1 MPPNSTTCSR
11 PNCADGIYNKKT
23 CLCHRHY
30 RKYLRATR
38 SIVRKMDAQPCKE
51 RLELYRARRW
61 TYRQIGE
68 ECGLPAMVIRD
79 VVKGVSKMVLPD
91 TYRSIMA
98 LPVPFSP
105 FVTPRGFRRRM
116 EALACMNWG
125 QPAVAAEIGYTFR
138 HINEAFRT
146 GRFSVKIGNA
156 LAEAYPRL
164 STVQGPNVQAGRWAR
179 SKGYAPPAA
188 WDDDTIDT
196 APDLKRGV
204 HLNEKRKT
212 HPSKW
217 THCPAKHELSGPNLI
232 IRKNGQRRC
241 RTCQNEGQ
249 KRWRERK
256 KSSM

>member
-1 MPPNSTTCSR
+1 MGGMTCSR
-11 PNCADGIYNKKT
+11 PNCAERVYNLTKQ
-23 CLCHRHY
+23 LCHRHY
-30 RKYLRATR
+30 RKQLRADR
-38 SIVRKMDAQPCKE
+38 SARMLDAQPCVD
-51 RLELYRARRW
+51 RLALYRARRW

-68 ECGLPAMVIRD
+68 ACGLPPMVIRD
-79 VVKGVSKMVLPD
+79 VVNGISGSVRPN
-91 TYRSIMA
+91 TYRSIMQ
-98 LPVPFSP
+98 LPVLTDQ
-105 FVTPRGFRRRM
+105 FVTPKGFRRRV
-116 EALACMNWG
+116 EALAALGWA
-125 QPAVAAEIGYTFR
+125 QDRLAVETGYTFR

-146 GRFSVKIGNA
+146 GRFSVKLGNA
-156 LAEAYPRL
+156 MADAYVRL
-164 STVQGPNVQAGRWAR
+164 SSVEGPSVQAVRWAR

-196 APDLKRGV
+196 APDLKAGV

-249 KRWRERK
+249 KRWRERQ